1 MVCTCS
7 TFLCF
12 EGPLFAMHDLV
23 EVIAACGSLLR
34 AHHKQ
39 EYTLAFLLL
48 YLSAQEDLRA
58 GNTRA
63 DSAGC
68 QSWLVCLGTI
78 GPSRSVQCIE
88 RASHLQ
94 QVLLQLYSP
103 GSGFACSGSTPS
115 SVPPHSERNDGGCDL
130 ILCFFLSCCW
140 SSQQAFLVREQ
151 MLALGGSKPHSVLEY
166 AHYKCLG

>member
-1 MVCTCS
+1 M
-7 TFLCF
+7 
-12 EGPLFAMHDLV
+12 V

-58 GNTRA
+58 GNRRA
-63 DSAGC
+63 DSARC
-68 QSWLVCLGTI
+68 LSWLVCLGTI

-151 MLALGGSKPHSVLEY
+151 NACPEGGRNPTRFSNVLTISALGENSDSEIFVKSHW
-166 AHYKCLG
+166 